1 MQVAGGSKGR
11 QTNPRVLFAK
21 DIVETDFIS
30 LDGGVNALEAAKL
43 MKARRHGFVIIAT
56 ADDKP
61 IGIVTEW
68 DYVTKV
74 IAEGR
79 YPANLTLRE
88 IMSPNLIGVDASW
101 GIGQVAR
108 FMTEKG
114 TRRVLVLR
122 DGKVIGVITARTLL
136 STMKDY
142 VDTISTQ
149 IARTEG
155 PFQ

>member
-1 MQVAGGSKGR
+1 MQVADGSKGR
-11 QTNPRVLFAK
+11 KADPKVLFAK

-30 LDGGVNALEAAKL
+30 LNGGVNALEAAKL
-43 MKARRHGFVIIAT
+43 MKAKRHGFVIIAA
-56 ADDKP
+56 ADGKP

-74 IAEGR
+74 IAEGKN
-79 YPANLTLRE
+79 PANLTLRE
-88 IMSPNLIGVDASW
+88 IMSSNLIGVDANW

-114 TRRVLVLR
+114 IRRVLVLR
-122 DGKVIGVITARTLL
+122 DGEVIGVITVRTLL
-136 STMKDY
+136 STMKAY
-142 VDTISTQ
+142 VDTISSQ

-155 PFQ
+155 PLR